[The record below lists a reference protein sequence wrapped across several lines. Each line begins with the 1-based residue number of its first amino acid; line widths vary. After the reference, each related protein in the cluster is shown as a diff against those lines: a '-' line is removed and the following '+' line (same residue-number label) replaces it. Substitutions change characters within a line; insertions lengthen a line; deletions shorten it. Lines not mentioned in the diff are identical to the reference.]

1 MVDETH
7 DAEHA
12 ETERDDAFAKRGKFA
27 QFMIMV
33 GGVLNN
39 LILAVIIYIC
49 GYPHFAYN
57 EALVQQFVDTYNVFV
72 IEGFHNIF
80 CFEMDITTPDL
91 CGLYELIVQPVLE
104 KYRVVAYVGYCMGG
118 EQALVVAHDLHN
130 NSEHKPYVVVVDG
143 EIRRD
148 KDPDHYIALRWPAFT
163 DAQNEVRR
171 QLDVTLFATFPD
183 EKIYN
188 GPVVSFLCRYF
199 DEQQAWTAEEQ
210 KEIPEYKMDIYR
222 QRFRDME
229 DIWRGDYPQ
238 ADIIKIEGSHYT
250 CMHNDECLKTISD
263 YVHTHCL

>member
-1 MVDETH
+1 M
-7 DAEHA
+7 
-12 ETERDDAFAKRGKFA
+12 KRQICK
-27 QFMIMV
+27 I
-33 GGVLNN
+33 GGVLLSAVLV
-39 LILAVIIYIC
+39 LIAVF
-49 GYPHFAYN
+49 GMVPVMEVRA
-57 EALVQQFVDTYNVFV
+57 D
-72 IEGFHNIF
+72 GP
-80 CFEMDITTPDL
+80 ITLTAGMHL
-91 CGLYELIVQPVLE
+91 
-104 KYRVVAYVGYCMGG
+104 
-118 EQALVVAHDLHN
+118 
-130 NSEHKPYVVVVDG
+130 VVVDG

-148 KDPDHYIALRWPAFT
+148 KDPDHYLALRWPAFT